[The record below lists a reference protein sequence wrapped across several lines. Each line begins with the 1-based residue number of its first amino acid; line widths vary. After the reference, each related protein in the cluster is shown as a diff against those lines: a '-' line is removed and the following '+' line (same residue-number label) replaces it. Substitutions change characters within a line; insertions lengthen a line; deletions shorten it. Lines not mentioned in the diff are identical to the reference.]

1 MAEDEHPNDSEA
13 AGEPGDGR
21 ADDDAAPGAGD
32 GTPGGDTGDSAS
44 IDAALERL
52 TAAWPTPELTDAQ
65 RDVYQDVLSDVPG
78 PALSAAVEGLLRE
91 GREERPPPGLLRER
105 ALAPA
110 PGSGITRWLAPV
122 ALAVAVALAVL
133 AVVLVLRG
141 GEDEPA
147 EGLPQTERI
156 EELLGDWDWQAG
168 LATQSVG
175 CERITEDRAE
185 CVVLFT
191 TGDRRRVAVLPGDD
205 PGELVID
212 VADDEGT
219 GTAP

>member
-1 MAEDEHPNDSEA
+1 MAEDEHPNDPG
-13 AGEPGDGR
+13 AGGPRDGR
-21 ADDDAAPGAGD
+21 ADDDAPAGAGD
-32 GTPGGDTGDSAS
+32 GTPDGATGDSES
-44 IDAALERL
+44 IDAALARL
-52 TAAWPTPELTDAQ
+52 AAAWPTPELTDAQ
-65 RDVYQDVLSDVPG
+65 RDVYRDVLSDVPG
-78 PALSAAVEGLLRE
+78 PALTAAVEELLRE
-91 GREERPPPGLLRER
+91 GREERPPPGLIRER
-105 ALAPA
+105 ALTPA
-110 PGSGITRWLAPV
+110 RGSGITRWLAPV
-122 ALAVAVALAVL
+122 ALAAAVALAVL

-205 PGELVID
+205 PGELVVD